1 MTQAELPPPPDAPV
15 LQDWTPLGACLDWQ
29 IGQAAFQLRGAQA
42 FTTQEVPNLINQGG
56 MGAYR
61 AAEVLFAHCAELD
74 AQGALEPEI
83 WVMELAVGLG
93 LHAVQLLDRFQALC
107 ADQGRNYYDRLTFFA
122 TDGTPRMVE
131 DAQRQG
137 VFDRH
142 AGRVVLG
149 LCDAL
154 DPAHLQRLD
163 TGETLDLT
171 GRLRAVLH
179 TYLLCVLPANL
190 FRRVRREADDGTVQV
205 EWSVVMARTVLRHA
219 DDLPRF
225 SQLELGQVL
234 ALAQSPN
241 ALDRLPLAPLYP
253 LVDLDLALA
262 SITPADHAEGAE
274 LERIAD
280 ALAACGFVE
289 EAWVLHSAGAMRSLQ
304 RTLEILRQDGFVLYR
319 DYGPATAARANG
331 NHLYQHYGTTTA
343 TGINHFALD
352 SWATDVAGARISAP
366 DGEGE
371 ASIKNRLLSRAA
383 LPATRAAFALQ
394 FDPSAF
400 EALEQAIAAARE
412 ALGGQGDAIE
422 AYRHALQLERDNWV
436 LLGEAGEVALRH
448 ARQAELAQLL
458 LTEALRINP
467 WYSAAIWA
475 HLGDLRWATG
485 EIDAAEEAYRRAV
498 QANPEHHRAYLALAE
513 LNRARG
519 KDVAALEFAAQALAR
534 DQDGADR
541 ERTRAL
547 LEGLMQR
554 LQDQNE
560 RAAVLRRERQ
570 AGSPR

>member
-1 MTQAELPPPPDAPV
+1 MTQADMPSPPQAPV

-74 AQGALEPEI
+74 AQDDLESEI

-93 LHAVQLLDRFQALC
+93 LHAVQLLDRFAALC
-107 ADQGRNYYDRLTFFA
+107 REHGRNYYDRLTFFA

-142 AGRVVLG
+142 AGHVVLG

-190 FRRVRREADDGTVQV
+190 FRRRRSVAQDGNAVF
-205 EWSVVMARTVLRHA
+205 EWSVVVARTVLRHA
-219 DDLPRF
+219 ADLPGF
-225 SQLELGQVL
+225 SHLDLDQVLEL
-234 ALAQSPN
+234 AQRPN

-253 LVDLDLALA
+253 LVDLDLALVT
-262 SITPADHAEGAE
+262 IVPGEHPEGPE
-274 LERIAD
+274 IERIAEALGAQDD
-280 ALAACGFVE
+280 ADDT
-289 EAWVLHSAGAMRSLQ
+289 WVLHSAGAIRSLE
-304 RTLEILRQDGFVLYR
+304 RTLQILRQDGIVLYR
-319 DYGPATAARANG
+319 DYGPATAAQANG

-343 TGINHFALD
+343 TGINHFAID
-352 SWATDVAGARISAP
+352 SWAAAVAGAEITAP
-366 DGEGE
+366 PGEGE
-371 ASIKNRLLSRAA
+371 ASIKNRLLSRAP
-383 LPATRAAFALQ
+383 LPGTRAAFVLH
-394 FDPSAF
+394 FDPRAF
-400 EALEQAIAAARE
+400 DALEQAIAKARE
-412 ALGGQGDAIE
+412 ALGGQGDAME

-448 ARQAELAQLL
+448 ARQLELAQLL

-467 WYSAAIWA
+467 WYSAAIWG
-475 HLGDLRWATG
+475 HLGDLHWAVG
-485 EIDAAEEAYRRAV
+485 RIDGAEQAYHSAV
-498 QANPEHHRAYLALAE
+498 RANPEHHRAYLALAE

-519 KDVAALEFAAQALAR
+519 NDVAALEFAAQSLAR
-534 DQDGADR
+534 DRDGVDR
-541 ERTRAL
+541 EHTRAL
-547 LEGLMQR
+547 LDGLIER
-554 LQDQNE
+554 LKDQHE
-560 RAAVLRRERQ
+560 RAALLRRERQ